1 MIFFTLE
8 DREVNQLFSGA
19 GGDTTTTTT
28 NGDPTQPRRTST
40 ETRVISSPTSHQRG
54 GSSTGATSLVN
65 LTPLPVGGT
74 YANVNP
80 AMNLAGNVQVM
91 SVLEV
96 PPVSNV
102 FEQFDMGLMEGLPRG
117 LFDWC
122 EYPLT
127 GLRQRY
133 RLMILSSTLGLSPPG
148 RGVSCTCNIPA
159 TITNGRQM
167 ALGYQSLIA
176 TTGAR

>member
-1 MIFFTLE
+1 M
-8 DREVNQLFSGA
+8 FSGA
-19 GGDTTTTTT
+19 GQSAGDTTT
-28 NGDPTQPRRTST
+28 NGDPTQPRRASTS

-65 LTPLPVGGT
+65 LTPLPVGGHS

-96 PPVSNV
+96 PQVSNV

-122 EYPLT
+122 EYPWL
-127 GLRQRY
+127 
-133 RLMILSSTLGLSPPG
+133 
-148 RGVSCTCNIPA
+148 VSIKD
-159 TITNGRQM
+159 IG
-167 ALGYQSLIA
+167 
-176 TTGAR
+176 